1 MCTATNN
8 ATAAST
14 AAQSQAAATATKTSF
29 WKNPQLWKG
38 VGSAAAISGG
48 IISGTGQYIAGR
60 AEQAAYNAQ
69 ATSLLSGAELT
80 QAAAQRQVKYDL
92 QVAAENVKQVR
103 RAGRQAYGKQL
114 VAAAANGTDFS
125 SVSLQDAML
134 DSLRAEQE
142 DINLIKRTAS
152 QRAYETQLQA
162 DLNSIEAESQAAQA
176 RIAGRLAR
184 KTARLNT
191 YGTLLSSAG
200 MVAGMWSK

>member
-14 AAQSQAAATATKTSF
+14 AAQGQAAATATKTSF

-38 VGSAAAISGG
+38 VGSAAAISSG

-80 QAAAQRQVKYDL
+80 QAAAKRQVKYDL
-92 QVAAENVKQVR
+92 QAAAENVKQVR
-103 RAGRQAYGKQL
+103 RAGRQAHAKQL

>member
-14 AAQSQAAATATKTSF
+14 AAQGQAAATTAKTSF

-38 VGSAAAISGG
+38 VGSAAAIGSG
-48 IISGTGQYIAGR
+48 IISGTGQYMAGR

-80 QAAAQRQVKYDL
+80 QAAAQRQVRYDL
-92 QVAAENVKQVR
+92 QNAAESVKQVR
-103 RAGRQAYGKQL
+103 RAGRQTYAKQL